1 MFPVGQTNRRAL
13 RLKVQFAAQHT
24 MVEAEGKKSLG
35 RFPFNQTNRI
45 ALRLQAQT
53 ATVAPSG
60 ARRNPTYAPRPA
72 GSILAALLAGEK
84 KPSTGRFFR
93 MLWWRRRESNPRPSY
108 DSICNVAAFSNLVA
122 ILSQLTRLLGY
133 EPVRD
138 NANT

>member
-53 ATVAPSG
+53 ATVSPSG

-72 GSILAALLAGEK
+72 GSIPAALLAGEK

-93 MLWWRRRESNPRPSY
+93 MLWWRRRESNPRPQALY
-108 DSICNVAAFSNLVA
+108 RQFY
-122 ILSQLTRLLGY
+122 ILST
-133 EPVRD
+133 VI
-138 NANT
+138 